1 MGHSCP
7 FAFPRATLSRVL
19 KSPVPRHRTER
30 GVGVVEFSLAAPVF
44 IVLVMGA
51 IVLGIVVMN
60 QMQLANAV
68 RDGARAAAVC
78 GGPNRNS
85 EPVPPTLPDGHTSC
99 SSTSLISYINSRLS
113 AVPGGAITSVC
124 VYVGSQN
131 GDTSGT
137 SCVASDPVD
146 PNILDKCNKGTVVE
160 VDISY
165 PQQLYVPVVGNLLGD
180 NGSSVR
186 TLRAA
191 AQAVC
196 EQ

>member
-1 MGHSCP
+1 VS
-7 FAFPRATLSRVL
+7 
-19 KSPVPRHRTER
+19 
-30 GVGVVEFSLAAPVF
+30 VVEFSLAAPVF
-44 IVLVMGA
+44 LVLVLGA

-85 EPVPPTLPDGHTSC
+85 QPVAPTLPDGHTAC
-99 SSTSLISYINSRLS
+99 DSTALISYINSRLS

-124 VYVGSQN
+124 VYVGSSD

-137 SCVASDPVD
+137 SCVAADPVD
-146 PNILDKCNKGTVVE
+146 SNILDKCNKGTVVE

-165 PQQLYVPVVGNLLGD
+165 PQQLYVPVIGNLFGD
-180 NGSSVR
+180 SGTTTR